1 MHRTLLL
8 ILIMMSSTF
17 FISCHRNGSL
27 SEILREMESN
37 PVKLDFG
44 DFPCCINGV
53 DTVGYALERSKY
65 RLVVFIDSTECNS
78 CRLSHLEEWNDWI
91 ELADRNNGKFS
102 LVFLLQPRVEETSS
116 IIIKMR
122 WASKVYKG
130 IPLFVDK
137 EGDFLKRNFRR
148 EIPTLMH
155 TMLLDSNNM
164 VVYVGDPTR
173 NEQVCED
180 MKKIINIK

>member
-8 ILIMMSSTF
+8 MLIMMSSTL
-17 FISCHRNGSL
+17 FISCHRVGSL
-27 SEILREMESN
+27 AEILREMESK
-37 PVKLDFG
+37 PVKLEFG

-53 DTVGYALERSKY
+53 DTVGYELERSKY
-65 RLVVFIDSTECNS
+65 RLVVFIDSAECNS

-91 ELADRNNGKFS
+91 ELADRNGGDFS
-102 LVFLLQPRVEETSS
+102 MAFLLQPRAEETSS
-116 IIIKMR
+116 ILIKMR
-122 WASKVYKG
+122 WASKVYNG
-130 IPLFVDK
+130 IPLYVDK
-137 EGDFLKRNFRR
+137 EAEFLKRNFRR

-173 NEQVCED
+173 NEHVSED
-180 MKKIINIK
+180 MKKIINFK